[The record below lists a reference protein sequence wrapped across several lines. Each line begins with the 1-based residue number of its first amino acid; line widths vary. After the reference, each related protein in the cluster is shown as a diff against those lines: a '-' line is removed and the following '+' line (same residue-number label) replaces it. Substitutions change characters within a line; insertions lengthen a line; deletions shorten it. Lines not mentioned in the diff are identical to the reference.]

1 MARNVEAYSALR
13 ELPVDFLAGFCLA
26 CAERGSG
33 VFTALARPADSEW
46 FSYALDTAWKVP
58 TGQFDED
65 DLIEIL
71 EEFETNIGAMDA
83 DDPGSKR
90 FSITQSAVLAVNAIA
105 VYMNPNPARAEMSG
119 QTLETILGSFDFKLG
134 GSSVTVIRA
143 GEDEAVGHLQQ
154 LEQDAQNSFIE
165 SVRALIRDQEGSS
178 LGEDFLENLR
188 ESCAPIRDEIRAAAE
203 SVAELA
209 DWYQE

>member
-33 VFTALARPADSEW
+33 VFAALAQPTDAEW
-46 FSYALDTAWKVP
+46 FSYALDTAWRAP
-58 TGQFDED
+58 IGQVEED

-71 EEFETNIGAMDA
+71 EEFETKTASMDA
-83 DDPGSKR
+83 DDPGSKG
-90 FSITQSAVLAVNAIA
+90 FSIMQSAMLAVNSIA

-134 GSSVTVIRA
+134 GSAVTVIRA

-165 SVRALIRDQEGSS
+165 SVRALIRDQERSS

-188 ESCAPIRDEIRAAAE
+188 ESCAPIRDEIRAATE

-209 DWYQE
+209 GWGQE

>member
-13 ELPVDFLAGFCLA
+13 ELPADFLAAFCLA

-33 VFTALARPADSEW
+33 VYTALAQPAEEEW
-46 FSYALDTAWKVP
+46 FSYALDAAWKASLGEV
-58 TGQFDED
+58 DEG
-65 DLIEIL
+65 DLIDIL
-71 EEFETNIGAMDA
+71 EEFETRTESIDA
-83 DDPGSKR
+83 DDPGSKG
-90 FSITQSAVLAVNAIA
+90 FSIVQSAMLAVNSIV

-134 GSSVTVIRA
+134 GSEVAVTRS
-143 GEDEAVGHLQQ
+143 GEDEEVGRLQQ

-165 SVRALIRDQEGSS
+165 SVRSLIRDQSGSG
-178 LGEDFLENLR
+178 LDRDFLENLR
-188 ESCAPIRDEIRAAAE
+188 DSCAPIRDEIKAVTE

-209 DWYQE
+209 GWDQE

>member
-13 ELPVDFLAGFCLA
+13 ELPAGFLAGFCLA

-33 VFTALARPADSEW
+33 VFTALAQPTDAEW
-46 FSYALDTAWKVP
+46 FSYALDAAWKAP
-58 TGQFDED
+58 TGQVEED

-71 EEFETNIGAMDA
+71 EEFETKTASMDA
-83 DDPGSKR
+83 DDPGSKG
-90 FSITQSAVLAVNAIA
+90 FSIAQSAMLAVNAIA

-134 GSSVTVIRA
+134 GSVVTVIRA
-143 GEDEAVGHLQQ
+143 GEDEEVGRLQQ

-165 SVRALIRDQEGSS
+165 SVRALNRDQEGSG
-178 LGEDFLENLR
+178 LGGDFLENLR
-188 ESCAPIRDEIRAAAE
+188 ESCVPIRDEIRAATE

-209 DWYQE
+209 GWD